1 VITHLAACDDRGVI
15 WLLRHGDAEDS
26 AEDDASRKL
35 TENGRRQAENAGKAL
50 AAIGVELDAC
60 LASPKVRARDTAEIA
75 CRELGAEAERT
86 DALRGGEFDAEELAA
101 GRGEVLLV
109 GHEPDMHRA
118 IQAVTGGLVKL
129 KKGGVAAI
137 EGRELRLLLRPK
149 EIDLIAG
156 GS

>member
-1 VITHLAACDDRGVI
+1 MI
-15 WLLRHGDAEDS
+15 WLLRHGDAEDG

-35 TENGRRQAENAGKAL
+35 TEKGRRQAESAGKAL
-50 AAIGVELDAC
+50 AAIGAGIDAC
-60 LASPKVRARDTAEIA
+60 LTSPKVRARDTAEVA
-75 CRELGAEAERT
+75 CRELGVEAEQT

-118 IQAVTGGLVKL
+118 IQAATGGLVKL
-129 KKGGVAAI
+129 RKGGIAAL
-137 EGRELRLLLRPK
+137 EDGELRLLLSPA
-149 EIDLIAG
+149 EIDLIAR